1 MVSTTQLLVILVIA
15 LVIFGPKR
23 LPELG
28 KTIGK
33 SLKNF
38 KDSMGGGSDDHDDH
52 SSQSNQIEGQ
62 KPGVTPMR
70 EQKKTYEPD
79 DQKKNGSNS

>member
-15 LVIFGPKR
+15 LVIFGPKK

-38 KDSMGGGSDDHDDH
+38 KDSMGAGSDDHEDH
-52 SSQSNQIEGQ
+52 SKNSNQIEGEQ
-62 KPGVTPMR
+62 QGVTPMR

-79 DQKKNGSNS
+79 DQKKNGSS